1 MQGSCLVTL
10 LNLCVI
16 LIRYVLQVQ
25 HALSLPASREEGRD
39 GVAALLGLANA
50 TQTREGRRRWNAHL
64 VPSKQHGLPHKQ
76 PPVLPPGRYPV
87 DLIHS
92 TYLCQHLNVVSQVD
106 VIESQCAVLHDKIA
120 KTQDFETIRFAHDSF
135 LNALLAQSFL
145 LTKPVSFHFNLSF
158 QRSSMSTTNIEVA
171 VFLGQPL
178 FASNHGTVSS
188 ALQRHAEHK

>member
-1 MQGSCLVTL
+1 M
-10 LNLCVI
+10 
-16 LIRYVLQVQ
+16 LQVQ

-76 PPVLPPGRYPV
+76 PPVLSPGRYLV
-87 DLIHS
+87 DLIYFFYIIYI
-92 TYLCQHLNVVSQVD
+92 YLCQPLNVVSQVD
-106 VIESQCAVLHDKIA
+106 VIESQCAVLQDKIA

-145 LTKPVSFHFNLSF
+145 LTKPVSFRFDLSY
-158 QRSSMSTTNIEVA
+158 QRSSMSTTNIGVV